1 MEKVDILIGLS
12 IATKLD
18 INQVETENRINSE
31 QNDSIKVLEVDE
43 KRNLIYSMKVMND
56 TVL

>member
-18 INQVETENRINSE
+18 INQVETENRIDSE

-56 TVL
+56 SVL

>member
-18 INQVETENRINSE
+18 INQVETENIINSE

-56 TVL
+56 SVL

>member
-56 TVL
+56 SVL